1 MRKWRNLFKTGI
13 PASDIGRS
21 AIWVYDARIPKYQN
35 TKMKIQMDNLEINK
49 SIRLSEHFTLGEV
62 TKTSHQTAD
71 KNIPSRVA
79 SATASA
85 AIGFTSP

>member
-1 MRKWRNLFKTGI
+1 MH
-13 PASDIGRS
+13 
-21 AIWVYDARIPKYQN
+21 
-35 TKMKIQMDNLEINK
+35 
-49 SIRLSEHFTLGEV
+49 LSEHFTLGEV

-85 AIGFTSP
+85 AIGSTSPSALKKIAERQILY

>member
-1 MRKWRNLFKTGI
+1 
-13 PASDIGRS
+13 
-21 AIWVYDARIPKYQN
+21 
-35 TKMKIQMDNLEINK
+35 MKIKMDNLEINK

-71 KNIPSRVA
+71 KNIPSHVA

-85 AIGFTSP
+85 AIGFTSPSALKIIEERRISC

>member
-1 MRKWRNLFKTGI
+1 
-13 PASDIGRS
+13 
-21 AIWVYDARIPKYQN
+21 
-35 TKMKIQMDNLEINK
+35 MKIKMENVEINK